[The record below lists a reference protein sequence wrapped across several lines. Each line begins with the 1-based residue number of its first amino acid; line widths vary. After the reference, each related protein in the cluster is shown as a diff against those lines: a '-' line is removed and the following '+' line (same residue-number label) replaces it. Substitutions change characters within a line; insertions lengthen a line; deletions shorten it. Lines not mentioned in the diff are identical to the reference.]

1 MSEINR
7 RRSFKT
13 PAGALLNNERYLN
26 IRNPSMRMGNL
37 RVPLTN
43 SLKKRI
49 IKFARLNAGDVIAFV
64 YRG

>member
-1 MSEINR
+1 
-7 RRSFKT
+7 
-13 PAGALLNNERYLN
+13 LLNNERYLN